1 MSEITAPPSLA
12 DGYALFR
19 NGKYDCSKA
28 VFTALL
34 SDPKDA
40 QNAHAAL
47 GIVHLESREF
57 AQAEKLFRH
66 CHAHWGPTAE
76 TCYGLGVV
84 YEMQLPDYARA
95 HYEMA
100 LALNSKHTGAQTRLQ
115 RLLSADRKAQT
126 ASDHSLQPAQSQ
138 AAAPDQPAPALTP
151 PARSKAEL
159 QQARCTGTV
168 SHFVQHIEVR
178 GLAYKKQYQVWN
190 FVINR
195 DGLDP
200 VSIQMAGRTSVGR
213 ILDGDVVQLPRVPRE
228 GQVVEIKKL
237 KNLSRNAVVR
247 VK

>member
-1 MSEITAPPSLA
+1 MSETDTKPSLE

-19 NGKYDCSKA
+19 DGKYEDSKRVLA
-28 VFTALL
+28 ALL
-34 SDPKDA
+34 TDPKDA

-57 AQAEKLFRH
+57 ADAEKLFRH
-66 CHAHWGPTAE
+66 CHANWGPTAE

-84 YEMQLPDYARA
+84 HELESPDYARA
-95 HYEMA
+95 HYELA
-100 LALNSKHTGAQTRLQ
+100 LALNSKHTGSKARLQ
-115 RLLSADRKAQT
+115 RLLSADRKAPRDGENPQ
-126 ASDHSLQPAQSQ
+126 AQQ
-138 AAAPDQPAPALTP
+138 QQVPAPDEPAPASQP
-151 PARSKAEL
+151 RSKAEL
-159 QQARCTGTV
+159 RQARCTGTV
-168 SHFVQHIEVR
+168 SHFMQHIEVR

-200 VSIQMAGRTSVGR
+200 VSIQMAGRRSVGR
-213 ILDGDVVQLPRVPRE
+213 ILDGDVVLLSRVPRD